1 MFAVVTIGGHQFKVS
16 EGDEI
21 YVNRL
26 AKNEGDK
33 VTFDEVL
40 LVERDGN
47 TTVGSPVIA
56 SASVAATILEHAK
69 ADKVIV
75 FKKKRRKGY
84 RKKNGHRQYISKIK
98 VDAITA

>member
-1 MFAVVTIGGHQFKVS
+1 MFAVVSIGGHQYKVS

-40 LVERDGN
+40 LVENDGD
-47 TTVGSPVIA
+47 TKVGSPTIA
-56 SASVAATILEHAK
+56 SASINATILGHSK

-84 RKKNGHRQYISKIK
+84 RKKNGHRQSITKIK